1 MLPKIWKEDRVV
13 GADLELGKISVWFW
27 EWRGHQGD
35 FEYAAFPLWLLDA
48 VSGSMAAKEDKK
60 NYPSEITFWV
70 RVLDVPLEFWEAPT
84 FESIEDAIG
93 KIVEVDLDYS
103 RVKIVVD
110 DFKELCFDTTIDFK
124 VVDFQKGE
132 EAPVSL
138 RKEKLFGFC
147 QTCFSLS
154 HASEKC
160 PLNKKSPEK
169 KNDNRVETVGRL

>member
-1 MLPKIWKEDRVV
+1 M
-13 GADLELGKISVWFW
+13 
-27 EWRGHQGD
+27 
-35 FEYAAFPLWLLDA
+35 
-48 VSGSMAAKEDKK
+48 
-60 NYPSEITFWV
+60 
-70 RVLDVPLEFWEAPT
+70 
-84 FESIEDAIG
+84 
-93 KIVEVDLDYS
+93 DYS
-103 RVKIVVD
+103 RVKVVVD

-124 VVDFQKGE
+124 GIEFQKGE